1 MIALGSDHAGDEL
14 KQHIMKHFD
23 EIGVEY
29 IDLGFKELKRD
40 DDYPII
46 AKEVAKYVQSG
57 KAEKGM
63 LFCGTGIGMSMCATK
78 FKGVRAVVASDVF
91 SVRHSRLHNNAN
103 ILCMG
108 ARVISTDTAFNLT
121 KIFLETEALC
131 EERHLRRVK
140 MLEDIDNG
148 NM

>member
-14 KQHIMKHFD
+14 KQHLMKHFD

-29 IDLGFKELKRD
+29 VDLGFKELKRD

-78 FKGVRAVVASDVF
+78 FKGIRAVVASDVF
-91 SVRHSRLHNNAN
+91 SVRHSRLHNDAN
-103 ILCMG
+103 VLCMG
-108 ARVISTDTAFNLT
+108 ARVMARGLAIDLADL
-121 KIFLETEALC
+121 FLNTEFEGGRHAVRVAMF
-131 EERHLRRVK
+131 EE
-140 MLEDIDNG
+140 E
-148 NM
+148 

>member
-29 IDLGFKELKRD
+29 VDLGFKELKRD

-78 FKGVRAVVASDVF
+78 FKGIRAVVASDMF

-108 ARVISTDTAFNLT
+108 ARVMARGLAIDLADL
-121 KIFLETEALC
+121 FLNTEFEGGRHAVRVAMF
-131 EERHLRRVK
+131 EE
-140 MLEDIDNG
+140 E
-148 NM
+148 